1 MLIVPEMQSINEI
14 VRSILAKSDR
24 DIRVVN
30 ESEFTET
37 SLSGDYILELFAA
50 GVPANAP
57 VKSLIEGTQALPGL
71 AGGVVRSSDNPYIHW
86 LISIFDSLHDGVLIA
101 DQHTIIRYIN
111 KSFER
116 ISGAVFSEIVGR
128 YLLDARPGARLGE
141 VIKSGKP
148 MLGIRRRFGNIEY
161 LTDMHPLIINGECM
175 GGVTIARDI
184 TEVQQLQTK
193 LSKYHVQYNEL
204 LRQVNSA
211 NVSLYAFADIFGNS
225 ASFKATKH
233 LAEKLAK
240 STLPILLRGESGT
253 GKELFAHA
261 IHQASDR
268 SNEPFVVVN
277 CAAIPDTLL
286 ESELF
291 GYVEGAFSGAK
302 KGGKAGLISIAN
314 KGTLFLDEIG
324 DLGVE
329 LQAKLLRVLQKS
341 EVQPLGD
348 IRKTTVD
355 VRVIA
360 ATNAK
365 LEQMISQGKF
375 REDLFYR
382 LNVSQLHIPP
392 LRERREDIAPLAN
405 HFLANITHP
414 VWGKL
419 ELDEKTL
426 AILENHFWP
435 GNVRELENTVRF
447 IANITDRRMIT
458 PEYLPQVFL
467 SETVTEPVL
476 AQERTVG
483 GLTLKARRNDQEREA
498 IIDALAKYGRS
509 VVGKKAAAQSLAI
522 SLTTLYSR
530 MKYLQIE

>member
-1 MLIVPEMQSINEI
+1 MLIAPEMQTINET
-14 VRSILAKSDR
+14 VRAILQKNDR
-24 DIRVVN
+24 DVRIVS
-30 ESEFTET
+30 ESDYTET
-37 SLSGDYILELFAA
+37 PLSGDNILELFAA
-50 GVPANAP
+50 GVPASEP
-57 VKSLIEGTQALPGL
+57 VSVLFAEASV
-71 AGGVVRSSDNPYIHW
+71 ANPYIHW

-116 ISGAVFSEIVGR
+116 ISGAVFSEVVGR

-148 MLGIRRRFGNIEY
+148 MLGIRRKFGNIEY

-193 LSKYHVQYNEL
+193 LSKYHVRYNEL
-204 LRQVNSA
+204 LRQFNSA
-211 NVSLYAFADIFGNS
+211 NVSLYAFADIFGDS

-240 STLPILLRGESGT
+240 SSLPILLRGESGT

-261 IHQASDR
+261 IHRASDR
-268 SNEPFVVVN
+268 CNEPFVVVN

-291 GYVEGAFSGAK
+291 GYAEGAFSGAK

-314 KGTLFLDEIG
+314 RGTLFLDEIG

-348 IRKTTVD
+348 LQKISVD

-382 LNVSQLHIPP
+382 LNVSQIHIPP
-392 LRERREDIAPLAN
+392 LRERKEDIIPLAN
-405 HFLANITHP
+405 FFLAKITHP
-414 VWGKL
+414 IWGNL

-426 AILENHFWP
+426 MILARHFWP
-435 GNVRELENTVRF
+435 GNVRELENTIRF
-447 IANITDRRMIT
+447 IANITEQKIIT
-458 PEYLPQVFL
+458 PEYLPQIFL
-467 SETVTEPVL
+467 SEAANEPVMVQQRMVVEPTL
-476 AQERTVG
+476 KSRRNEQER
-483 GLTLKARRNDQEREA
+483 AA
-498 IIDALAKYGRS
+498 ILDALDRYGRS

-530 MKYLQIE
+530 MKYLQID

>member
-1 MLIVPEMQSINEI
+1 MLIVPEQDSINAV
-14 VRSILAKSDR
+14 VRAILEKSDR

-30 ESEFTET
+30 DAEFTEIP
-37 SLSGDYILELFAA
+37 LSGDNILELFAA
-50 GVPANAP
+50 GIAADAP
-57 VKSLIEGTQALPGL
+57 VKTLVEGDPAL
-71 AGGVVRSSDNPYIHW
+71 NPYIHW

-101 DQHTIIRYIN
+101 DQHAIIRYIN

-116 ISGAVFSEIVGR
+116 ISGAVFSEVVGR

-141 VIKSGKP
+141 VIESGKP
-148 MLGIRRRFGNIEY
+148 MLGIRRKMGNIEY
-161 LTDMHPLIINGECM
+161 LTDMHPLIINGVCM

-193 LSKYHVQYNEL
+193 LSKYHAQYNDL
-204 LRQVNSA
+204 LRQINSA
-211 NVSLYAFADIFGNS
+211 NVALYTFTDIFGDS
-225 ASFKATKH
+225 ASFRATKH

-240 STLPILLRGESGT
+240 SSLPILLRGESGT

-261 IHQASDR
+261 IHQASER
-268 SNEPFVVVN
+268 SKNPFVVVN
-277 CAAIPDTLL
+277 CAAIPDALL

-302 KGGKAGLISIAN
+302 KGGKVGLISLAN
-314 KGTLFLDEIG
+314 TGTLFLDEIG

-348 IRKTTVD
+348 VRKTTVD

-365 LEQMISQGKF
+365 LEPMISQGKF

-382 LNVSQLHIPP
+382 LNVSQIHIPP
-392 LRERREDIAPLAN
+392 LRERKADIIPLAN
-405 HFLANITHP
+405 RFLANITHP
-414 VWGKL
+414 IWGKL
-419 ELDEKTL
+419 ALDEKTL

-447 IANITDRRMIT
+447 IANITDRQVIT
-458 PEYLPQVFL
+458 PEYLPQIFL
-467 SETVTEPVL
+467 TEAANEPL
-476 AQERTVG
+476 AAKAPPTAG
-483 GLTLKARRNDQEREA
+483 ATLKARQNEQEREA
-498 IIDALAKYGRS
+498 IIAALAQYGRS
-509 VVGKKAAAQSLAI
+509 VAGKKAAAQSLAI

>member
-1 MLIVPEMQSINEI
+1 MLIVPEMQSINAI
-14 VRSILAKSDR
+14 VRSILGKSDR

-30 ESEFTET
+30 ESEFSET

-57 VKSLIEGTQALPGL
+57 VKSLIAGTQALPGL
-71 AGGVVRSSDNPYIHW
+71 AGGVVHSADNPYIHW

-211 NVSLYAFADIFGNS
+211 NVSLYAFADIYGNS

-261 IHQASDR
+261 IHQASNR
-268 SNEPFVVVN
+268 SKEPFVVVN
-277 CAAIPDTLL
+277 CAAIPDSLL

-302 KGGKAGLISIAN
+302 KGGKVGLISIAD

-355 VRVIA
+355 VRIIA

-392 LRERREDIAPLAN
+392 LRERKEDIAPLAN
-405 HFLANITHP
+405 RFLANITHP

-419 ELDEKTL
+419 ELDEQTL

-447 IANITDRRMIT
+447 IANITDRRTIT

-467 SETVTEPVL
+467 SETATKPML
-476 AQERTVG
+476 AQG
-483 GLTLKARRNDQEREA
+483 PAAGDLTLKARRNDQEREA
-498 IIDALAKYGRS
+498 IIGALAKYGRS
-509 VVGKKAAAQSLAI
+509 VAGKKAAAQSLAI

-530 MKYLQIE
+530 MKYLQID

>member
-1 MLIVPEMQSINEI
+1 MLIMPETQSINAV
-14 VRSILAKSDR
+14 VRSILEKSDR
-24 DIRVVN
+24 DVRVVT
-30 ESEFTET
+30 ESDLAEFP
-37 SLSGDYILELFAA
+37 LSGDSILELFAA
-50 GVPANAP
+50 GVPANDP
-57 VKSLIEGTQALPGL
+57 IKSLVDGKAGAPKADGIQAM
-71 AGGVVRSSDNPYIHW
+71 NPSNRYIHW

-101 DQHTIIRYIN
+101 DQNAIIRYIN

-148 MLGIRRRFGNIEY
+148 MLGIRRKFGNIEY
-161 LTDMHPLIINGECM
+161 LTDMHPLIIHGVCM

-193 LSKYHVQYNEL
+193 LSKYHTQYNEL

-211 NVSLYAFADIFGNS
+211 NVSLYAFADIFGDS
-225 ASFKATKH
+225 PSFKATKH

-261 IHQASDR
+261 IHQASER
-268 SNEPFVVVN
+268 SRQPFVVVN

-302 KGGKAGLISIAN
+302 KGGKAGLISLAN
-314 KGTLFLDEIG
+314 NGTLFLDEIG
-324 DLGVE
+324 DLSVE

-348 IRKTTVD
+348 IHKVTVD
-355 VRVIA
+355 VRIIA
-360 ATNAK
+360 ATNIN
-365 LEQMISQGKF
+365 LEAMISQGRF

-382 LNVSQLHIPP
+382 LNVSQNPYP
-392 LRERREDIAPLAN
+392 
-405 HFLANITHP
+405 
-414 VWGKL
+414 
-419 ELDEKTL
+419 
-426 AILENHFWP
+426 
-435 GNVRELENTVRF
+435 
-447 IANITDRRMIT
+447 
-458 PEYLPQVFL
+458 
-467 SETVTEPVL
+467 
-476 AQERTVG
+476 
-483 GLTLKARRNDQEREA
+483 
-498 IIDALAKYGRS
+498 
-509 VVGKKAAAQSLAI
+509 AA
-522 SLTTLYSR
+522 T
-530 MKYLQIE
+530 